1 MQDTNTIRGL
11 PMIAMRGMTA
21 FPGMLLT
28 FDIERSASMA
38 ALNFAMGAD
47 QMIFL
52 VTQKDILKD
61 IPSADDIYKIG
72 TVCRIR
78 QQLRQPNGTSARIMV
93 EGLYRAE
100 IVQIISESP
109 SFYVDIS
116 KLSDKHERISEA
128 RKEALVRNSIELFEE
143 YIHLTDS
150 ASPEVVLNIFASKDT
165 GYIADF
171 IANHINFRFG
181 DKQRILEELHPSKRL
196 TMLNAMLVQELAV
209 ISIEQ
214 ELVEATNEQLNKA
227 QREYFLHE
235 ELKIIHKELGDE
247 EDFLSEIDEYRNKIE
262 SLHFSDEEIS
272 EKLLKEVKALSKQ
285 QPGSAEAAVIR
296 GYLDTCLSLPWNI
309 RTEEILDLTKAREIL
324 DKDHYGLDKIKERVI
339 EYLAVRKQTDKVSGG
354 LLCLVGPPGT
364 GKTSIANSIAKATN
378 RKLIRISLGGVSD
391 EAEIRGHRKTYIG
404 AMPGRII
411 TGIIQAKSRN
421 PLIVFDEIDK
431 LGRDFRGDPA
441 SALLEALDSEQNSAF
456 RDRFLEIPWDLS
468 ETMFIM
474 TANTTDTIPRPLLD
488 RMEIIELNSYTDR
501 EKIHI
506 AQNYLI
512 PKQRA
517 KHGLSAKQMKIN
529 VTAIEKII
537 SLYTKESGVRILERE
552 IGSIAR
558 KVTTNIVDNKYT
570 SITINSKNLSDYL
583 GPVKYKKEPE
593 NKKNAVGLV
602 HGLAWTQVG
611 GEVLDVEV
619 AVVPGSGT
627 LELTGNLGQVMKES
641 AKAALTYIRSR
652 ADFLGIDEDFYKN
665 QDIHIHFPE
674 GAVPKD
680 GPSAGITVCIAL
692 ISSLTKTPVRHDIAM
707 TGEITLRGR
716 ILPIGG
722 LREKTMA
729 ALRNNIHTVIIPKD
743 NFTDLEQID
752 PEVRGELTFIPAEHV
767 DSILDI
773 AIPNLKHGKVKRA
786 YLSSNENSKD
796 SARLVQ

>member
-1 MQDTNTIRGL
+1 MTNTTRGL

-47 QMIFL
+47 QIIFL

-61 IPSADDIYKIG
+61 MPSADDVYSIG
-72 TVCRIR
+72 TVCRSR
-78 QQLRQPNGTSARIMV
+78 QQLRQPNGSSARIMV
-93 EGLYRAE
+93 EGLYRGR
-100 IVQIISESP
+100 ILDVVSESP
-109 SFYVDIS
+109 SFYVDVE
-116 KLSDKHERISEA
+116 KLSDKPDRVSEA
-128 RKEALVRNSIELFEE
+128 RKEALVRNSVELFEE
-143 YIHLTDS
+143 YVHITNS
-150 ASPEVVLNIFASKDT
+150 VAPETVLNIFASKDP
-165 GYIADF
+165 GYVSDF

-181 DKQRILEELHPSKRL
+181 DKQKLLEELIPSKRL
-196 TMLNAMLVQELAV
+196 AMLNGMLVQELAV
-209 ISIEQ
+209 LSIEQ
-214 ELVEATNEQLNKA
+214 ELVEATNEQMNKA

-247 EDFLSEIDEYRNKIE
+247 EDLLSEIDEYRQKIE
-262 SLHFSDEEIS
+262 SLQLTDEETR
-272 EKLLKEVKALSKQ
+272 EKLLKEVSSLSKQ

-296 GYLDTCLSLPWNI
+296 GYLDTCLSLPWNE
-309 RTEEILDLTKAREIL
+309 RTEETLDLDKARTILDE
-324 DKDHYGLDKIKERVI
+324 DHYGLEKIKERIV
-339 EYLAVRKQTDKVSGG
+339 EYLAVRKQTDKITGG

-364 GKTSIANSIAKATN
+364 GKTSIAKSVARATN

-411 TGIIQAKSRN
+411 TGIIQAKSKN

-431 LGRDFRGDPA
+431 LGHDFRGDPS
-441 SALLEALDSEQNSAF
+441 SALLEALDSEQNNSF
-456 RDRFLEIPWDLS
+456 RDRYLEIPWDLS

-474 TANTTDTIPRPLLD
+474 TANTVDTIPRPLLD
-488 RMEIIELNSYTDR
+488 RMEVIELSSYTDR

-512 PKQRA
+512 PKQRD
-517 KHGLSAKQMKIN
+517 KHGLSSKQLKIN
-529 VTAIEKII
+529 DKALDQII
-537 SLYTKESGVRILERE
+537 SMYTRESGVRVLERH
-552 IGSIAR
+552 IGSICR
-558 KVTTNIVDNKYT
+558 KVTTHIVDGDYKT
-570 SITINSKNLSDYL
+570 VTINSKNLADYL
-583 GPVKYKKEPE
+583 GPVRYKREP
-593 NKKNAVGLV
+593 NVKKDTIGLV

-611 GEVLDVEV
+611 GEVLDVET
-619 AVVPGSGT
+619 AVVPGNGT

-652 ADFLGIDEDFYKN
+652 SDVLGIDPEFYKSN
-665 QDIHIHFPE
+665 DIHIHFPE

-680 GPSAGITVCIAL
+680 GPSAGITVCMAL
-692 ISSLTKTPVRHDIAM
+692 ISSLTKTPVRHDVAM

-729 ALRNNIHTVIIPKD
+729 ALRNGIKTVIIPQD
-743 NFTDLEQID
+743 NFVDLEQID
-752 PEVRGELTFIPAEHV
+752 PEVKESLQFVPASHV
-767 DSILDI
+767 DNILDI
-773 AIPNLKHGKVKRA
+773 VLPTLKKQNHGAAVMPA
-786 YLSSNENSKD
+786 QSKGKK
-796 SARLVQ
+796 SARLSQ